1 MQITV
6 KELYEALGVLV
17 RNGEGNKK
25 VITADDNE
33 GNGYHGI
40 YYSVTAEPKDVKE
53 CINFSNGLYDSQEE
67 DPNNL
72 VIIG

>member
-17 RNGEGNKK
+17 RNGEGDKK
-25 VITADDNE
+25 IIIADDNE
-33 GNGYHGI
+33 GNGYHGA
-40 YYSVTAEPKDVKE
+40 YFTVTAKPKNVKE
-53 CINFSNGLYDSQEE
+53 CIDSSNGLYDSQEE

-72 VIIG
+72 VIVG